1 MIARIVE
8 LSLVQRVMVCTLG
21 FLLFFGGLYA
31 FHTLDI
37 VAYPDPS
44 PPMVELITQYP
55 GWSAE
60 EIERQITIPIEVALN
75 GMPGLTDIRSLSI
88 FGLSD
93 IKVYF
98 DFNTEVFRDR
108 QEVLNRLGSVQL
120 PPGAA
125 PSLSPWWAIAEIYRY
140 ELTGAGETTLTDL
153 KTIQDWQVRREFRR
167 IPGVIDVTA
176 FGGTTKEYHVD
187 IDPGRLIS
195 YGVNLSQVMSALTNS
210 NANVGGNYLTIGAQ
224 NYNIRGL
231 GLINGIADIEN
242 VMVAEKDGTP
252 IFVKT
257 LGTVAV
263 GPRIRLGKVGID
275 DRDDV
280 VEGVILLQRGYK
292 ALPVLEKVRRK
303 VEELNTWK
311 LPAGVKVKT
320 FYDRTALIHT
330 TVETVTDILIS
341 GMVLVFVIL
350 FIFLGHLRAA
360 VIVALTIPLSLLFT
374 FTMMVLIGQSANLIS
389 LGSIDFGIIVDAT
402 LIMVESIFFHL
413 AHGKVH
419 GLTVHQQIVRAARQ
433 VGQPIFSST
442 AIIVV
447 AFIPLFTMTGVPGKI
462 FVPMSITYGF
472 ALVGALL
479 MAFTLAPVL
488 CSFLLKGTIGEE
500 DTAIVRVVRRAY
512 NAVLTWA
519 LDHRTVVVGF
529 CAGLLA
535 VTFVALQ
542 SIGGEFMPALEEGNL
557 WVRATMPVDISFDQ
571 AAKLT
576 SEIRKLFRESPEVTT
591 IVSQLGR
598 PDDGTDPTSFFNA
611 EFLANLKSEKEWR
624 HGLSKDALIEEIEGR
639 LKDIPGV
646 IFNFS
651 QVIQD
656 NVEEAM
662 SGVKGE
668 NSIKLFGP
676 DLKTM
681 EAKAVEIEHVMRKVH
696 GVKDLGLFRL
706 VGQPNLLIQVDR
718 EASARYG
725 LQVSDVNAVVQ
736 AAVGGQAV
744 TQVYEGERL
753 FDLVVR
759 FLPEFRQDVDAIGNI
774 LVSTPDGARVPL
786 KQVATITTQTGAFII
801 YRENNERYIPIK
813 FSVRDRD
820 LQSTVEEAQARLAKE
835 VILPERYRMEWA
847 GQYGQ
852 LKEEEKRLAIV
863 VPISLLMIL
872 FILYATFN
880 SLKNALLVLSTVPFS
895 LLGGVLALVATHTS
909 FSISAAVGVISTL
922 GVAIL
927 GGVLLISRIEDFRR
941 TGLALR
947 DSVRM
952 GADVQMR
959 PILMAT
965 LGAAIGLLP
974 AALATGIGSQAQK
987 PLARVVVGGMLTAAI
1002 LILVVLPV
1010 FYEIFHRRDEQKSS
1024 EGEEKR

>member
-8 LSLVQRVMVCTLG
+8 LSLVQRVMVCVLG
-21 FLLFFGGLYA
+21 FLLLFGGLYA
-31 FHTLDI
+31 FHILDI

-60 EIERQITIPIEVALN
+60 EIERQITIPMEVALN
-75 GMPGLTDIRSLSI
+75 GTPGLTDVRSLSI

-93 IKVYF
+93 IKIYF
-98 DFNTEVFRDR
+98 DFNTDIFRDR

-242 VMVAEKDGTP
+242 VMVAAKDGTP
-252 IFVKT
+252 IFIKT
-257 LGTVAV
+257 LGKVAV
-263 GPRIRLGKVGID
+263 GPRVRLGKVGID

-292 ALPVLEKVRRK
+292 ALNVLEKVRGK
-303 VEELNTWK
+303 VDDLNTWK
-311 LPAGVKVKT
+311 LPAGVKIKT

-341 GMVLVFVIL
+341 GMVLVFIIL
-350 FIFLGHLRAA
+350 FVFLGHLRAA
-360 VIVALTIPLSLLFT
+360 LIVALTIPLSLLFT
-374 FTMMVLIGQSANLIS
+374 FGMMVSIGQSANLIS

-413 AHGKVH
+413 AHGKTH

-433 VGQPIFSST
+433 VGQPIFYST

-462 FVPMSITYGF
+462 FAPMSITYGF

-488 CSFLLKGTIGEE
+488 CSFLLKGTISEE
-500 DTAIVRVVRRAY
+500 DTTIVRVVRRFY
-512 NAVLTWA
+512 NGILEWA
-519 LDHRTVVVGF
+519 LDHRTVVVGA
-529 CAGLLA
+529 CVGLLA
-535 VTFVALQ
+535 MTGVALK

-557 WVRATMPVDISFDQ
+557 WVRATMPVDISFAQ
-571 AAKLT
+571 AARLT
-576 SEIRKLFRESPEVTT
+576 TEIRRLFRESPEVTT

-611 EFLANLKSEKEWR
+611 EFLANLKLEKEWR
-624 HGLSKDALIEEIEGR
+624 PGLSKDALIEEIEGR
-639 LKDIPGV
+639 LKVIPGI

-668 NSIKLFGP
+668 NSIKLFGA

-681 EAKAVEIEHVMRKVH
+681 EAKATEIEQVMRQIH
-696 GVKDLGLFRL
+696 GVKDLGIFRL

-725 LQVSDVNAVVQ
+725 LQVADVNAVVQ

-774 LVSTPDGARVPL
+774 LVSTPDGARIPL
-786 KQVATITTQTGAFII
+786 KQVASITMQTGAFII

-813 FSVRDRD
+813 FSVRERD
-820 LQSTVEEAQARLAKE
+820 LQSTVEEAQVRLAKE
-835 VILPERYRMEWA
+835 VSLPERYRMEWA
-847 GQYGQ
+847 GQYDQ
-852 LKEEEKRLAIV
+852 LKDEQKRLTIV
-863 VPISLLMIL
+863 VPISLVIIL
-872 FILYATFN
+872 FLLYNTFD
-880 SLKNALLVLSTVPFS
+880 SLKNALLVLSTVPFA
-895 LLGGVLALVATHTS
+895 LVGGVLSLVATHTN

-941 TGLALR
+941 TGLTLR
-947 DSVRM
+947 EAVRK

-987 PLARVVVGGMLTAAI
+987 PLARVVVGGMLTAAV

-1010 FYEIFHRRDEQKSS
+1010 LYEIVHRRDASSS
-1024 EGEEKR
+1024 EGEERG